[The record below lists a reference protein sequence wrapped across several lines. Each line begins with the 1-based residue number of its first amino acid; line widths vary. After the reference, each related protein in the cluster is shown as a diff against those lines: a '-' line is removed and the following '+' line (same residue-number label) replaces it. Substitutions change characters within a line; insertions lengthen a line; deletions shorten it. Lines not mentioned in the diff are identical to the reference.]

1 MRKNNEKRRIAI
13 PLIPILLLLILLIVL
28 MVNKLLFKEVEAKE
42 ETNIISN
49 NIINSSFLEGIS
61 ENIIKTNEDII
72 SNNVQTDVVE
82 ENIVF
87 DNSEVQSSTNNE
99 ESSEKSYNT
108 NTHTL
113 SNGETYQIIGNVNI
127 PSLGINYPILSK
139 TSTELLK
146 ISVTKF
152 WGADP
157 NEVGN
162 LVVVGHNYENTKFFS
177 KLPNIKQGDIIKIT
191 DLNNRTIDYTVYET
205 DIVDPYDTSCTSQ
218 LTNGNTEVTLI
229 TCYNHSKERFVA
241 KARANM

>member
-1 MRKNNEKRRIAI
+1 MRKNKEKRRIAI

-28 MVNKLLFKEVEAKE
+28 IVNKLLFKEVEAKE

-82 ENIVF
+82 ENIVS
-87 DNSEVQSSTNNE
+87 DNSEVQSSSNNE